1 MQRFQW
7 LRRLINTP
15 TTFPPD
21 DSFTGIMFISGVFD
35 FFASKALYIA
45 ITRMFASTAVC
56 ALYVYSTYLG
66 TIPKA
71 LLVVQKCLGV
81 VFTLQFIGKMVV
93 SPKPIRFIGGGE
105 TFMEVISSASLIVA
119 KSGDWLNFSFLQA
132 YIVLARYFQIEPV
145 FELVF
150 MDKTSPFRRQVTRL
164 TCEFVVFIYVFA
176 CGLQLFERMGDPWQ
190 TLTATTFEL
199 TLANSFYFTVVTI
212 FTVGYGDF
220 VPYTLMGRLW
230 IIFIIVFGAYLVS
243 RKVAQ
248 VAEVISGLRR
258 GLGSFVKG
266 EGVDHCVICGNV
278 KWEYLK
284 SFVEEFYGDSRN
296 VGKKLVVICD
306 KPNWTEETWNKFFTS
321 QAQFRNNVV
330 YLEGSCVS
338 RDDLVRAQVDDAKAV
353 FILSNQHN
361 PDPYAE
367 DSETLKRI
375 LTIRSYTPN
384 LPIYSMCALRDSM
397 LQITYALEH
406 LDEIEAEE
414 TLSGRVSLAGG
425 LNILSQPPRRSSN
438 DVLNTSSGAFNADA
452 GPINTAYL
460 SGDFSDDDDDDG
472 MLVPNYDGSS
482 DLKSESIC
490 MQEVETSILAE
501 NVFCNGLSTLLANLI
516 LRVNPQRKPNDQPW
530 ATEYKIGSECRF
542 EYVKLPM
549 QLHDR
554 KFSEIAMIMYD
565 LGVVLIATKRFMDKK
580 WRAVTPDTTIHLS
593 TIGLII
599 TFHSATYLDHIM
611 QHIATRVG
619 EIFDETTSD
628 ATSQDV
634 PSVDDELP
642 RHNIAGDLLTGELPP
657 YDYGG
662 VEYFAQPP
670 MFPRTLS
677 SLSEN
682 QGQFDDDSLNPGL
695 QEVSINIAGSLPE
708 RSAVALQLSE
718 ESSEERSQ
726 TALLISTAVSDQ
738 DDDALTSFRRRRA
751 AISPPT
757 APPSSG
763 SHNVES
769 EVEENPTLEA
779 TEGNLYSD
787 IPVLQQEGAISSEM
801 PVRTTSLGVK
811 ELERVLNAPDDTA
824 DEDASS
830 EQQPPTLKAT
840 GASETTRASD
850 VNAESQPLRVE
861 SDRAPNLEDNRSALK
876 SATSHGQGGPSRK
889 KQHVSFPNQKEGK
902 EGKSQ
907 APKKEARRSKEK
919 EKPPFMFF
927 GDDELPIK
935 MKGHIVVCVIG
946 RMAMM
951 NLKHFLQRV
960 WVQRGMSS
968 RHTPVVSICPRL
980 TEEDEADLAGYASGC
995 LFLIQGNSLSV
1006 KTLKRAQFDRAKAI
1020 VILACEDKNDVDHMD
1035 AKAIFTVMTLDY
1047 LLGER
1052 SETFVCTMLDAEES
1066 MQLLRA
1072 PAKPRRRGADLAQ
1085 ENSFLMEFG
1094 IPRSNSR
1101 GRLRS
1106 SQSGHY
1112 LGRRLSGLTESRRS
1126 IGERTFSFGGGGRFG
1141 DLPRSISF
1149 AGVRNSTLNDRKAAI
1164 RRRLGIV
1171 DTNANATQ
1179 HRVSSNPYGTYRAG
1193 GEEEDDLMN
1202 FPSVGGASALNF
1214 LMNPSTLTM
1223 RGGGPPSA
1231 ADNFIGRG
1239 RGFQGLITNR
1249 ARDESF
1255 EKQRYASGEMMISST
1270 YMSLLIREYA
1280 MPGLMAVVR
1289 KIFGAG
1295 VGKNSKAKR
1304 CWLRTI
1310 RIPRQWILEGEGNRR
1325 IYRELFETLL
1335 GHGAVP
1341 LGLYRSGDGTVR
1353 IQLEMEAPNSDPNA
1367 MEPIMESQLRSVLT
1381 DEDSGTPTPDEFS
1394 SERSSSESRGL
1405 ELGGDSVPLLK
1416 TSRSFERRGIL
1427 QNLPLYGAAEHT
1439 GAGRLET
1446 VQEGNEESE
1455 RDGDELS
1462 RIPIP
1467 PSIMFD
1473 MAEDVQAAQQSETE
1487 DMMDEIK
1494 TYTCPSSQRTA
1505 IFKEVS
1511 GGGNVLPYVYTNPEA
1526 FTVVSENDA
1535 VYVLVSPHKNIPEEW

>member
-1 MQRFQW
+1 
-7 LRRLINTP
+7 
-15 TTFPPD
+15 
-21 DSFTGIMFISGVFD
+21 
-35 FFASKALYIA
+35 
-45 ITRMFASTAVC
+45 
-56 ALYVYSTYLG
+56 
-66 TIPKA
+66 
-71 LLVVQKCLGV
+71 
-81 VFTLQFIGKMVV
+81 
-93 SPKPIRFIGGGE
+93 
-105 TFMEVISSASLIVA
+105 MEVISLASLIIA
-119 KSGDWLNFSFLQA
+119 KPTDWLNFSFLQA
-132 YIVLARYFQIEPV
+132 YIVLARYFEIEPV
-145 FELVF
+145 LELAF
-150 MDKTSPFRRQVTRL
+150 MEKTSPFRRQLTRL

-199 TLANSFYFTVVTI
+199 TLANSFYFTVATI

-248 VAEVISGLRR
+248 VADVISGLRR
-258 GLGSFVKG
+258 GLGSFVKA

-296 VGKKLVVICD
+296 TGKKLVVICD

-414 TLSGRVSLAGG
+414 TLSGRTSLATG

-438 DVLNTSSGAFNADA
+438 DVLDTNSSALNA
-452 GPINTAYL
+452 GGGHMNTAYL

-482 DLKSESIC
+482 DLKSEAIC

-516 LRVNPQRKPNDQPW
+516 LRVNPQRKPNDQAW

-580 WRAVTPDTTIHLS
+580 WRAITPDTTIHLS

-619 EIFDETTSD
+619 DMYDETTSD
-628 ATSQDV
+628 TTSQDV
-634 PSVDDELP
+634 PSVEDELP

-662 VEYFAQPP
+662 GEYYTQPP
-670 MFPRTLS
+670 MFARTLS

-682 QGQFDDDSLNPGL
+682 QVAFDDDSFNAGP
-695 QEVSINIAGSLPE
+695 QEYPNIVSGSVPE
-708 RSAVALQLSE
+708 RSAVVTQSSG

-726 TALLISTAVSDQ
+726 SNLLVQTTVSDQ
-738 DDDALTSFRRRRA
+738 EDDE
-751 AISPPT
+751 
-757 APPSSG
+757 SG
-763 SHNVES
+763 SFDLKGAATSSRGLSLLASTSPLPGPHVTELKGKDGF
-769 EVEENPTLEA
+769 TLKA
-779 TEGNLYSD
+779 VRANLYSD
-787 IPVLQQEGAISSEM
+787 TPNSEQDSSTASGIPVSTAGF
-801 PVRTTSLGVK
+801 GVK
-811 ELERVLNAPDDTA
+811 ELEKVLNAPDDVV
-824 DEDASS
+824 DKDDF
-830 EQQPPTLKAT
+830 QQPSPVEIVGTHKTAAAPDAKT
-840 GASETTRASD
+840 K
-850 VNAESQPLRVE
+850 SQPHVAELDHIPV
-861 SDRAPNLEDNRSALK
+861 SEDNRSALK
-876 SATSHGQGGPSRK
+876 STTPQGQGGPSK
-889 KQHVSFPNQKEGK
+889 KRQHVSFPNQKGSKAGESHTSFKGDS
-902 EGKSQ
+902 KSS
-907 APKKEARRSKEK
+907 REK
-919 EKPPFMFF
+919 EKSLFMFF
-927 GDDELPIK
+927 GDDELPVK

-946 RMAMM
+946 QMAMM
-951 NLKHFLQRV
+951 NLKHFVQRV
-960 WVQRGMSS
+960 WVQRGKLSK
-968 RHTPVVSICPRL
+968 HTPVVSICPRL
-980 TEEDEADLAGYASGC
+980 TEEDEADLAGYASGR

-1006 KTLKRAQFDRAKAI
+1006 KTLKRAQFDQAKAI

-1047 LLGER
+1047 LLGEH

-1085 ENSFLMEFG
+1085 EDSFLLESG
-1094 IPRSNSR
+1094 ITRSFSR

-1106 SQSGHY
+1106 AQSSHY
-1112 LGRRLSGLTESRRS
+1112 LGRGPGNISEPRRS
-1126 IGERTFSFGGGGRFG
+1126 IDERTLSFGAASGYG
-1141 DLPRSISF
+1141 DLPRSMSF
-1149 AGVRNSTLNDRKAAI
+1149 VGIRNSTLNDRKAAI
-1164 RRRLGIV
+1164 GKQLGIV
-1171 DTNANATQ
+1171 DTSANATN
-1179 HRVSSNPYGTYRAG
+1179 RRISTNSYGMYRPG
-1193 GEEEDDLMN
+1193 GDDEDDLIH

-1214 LMNPSTLTM
+1214 LMNPSTLNM
-1223 RGGGPPSA
+1223 RGGGTSTA
-1231 ADNFIGRG
+1231 ADHFLGRG
-1239 RGFQGLITNR
+1239 RGSQGTVTSR

-1270 YMSLLIREYA
+1270 YVSLLIREYA

-1295 VGKNSKAKR
+1295 VGKNAKSKR
-1304 CWLRTI
+1304 CWIRTI
-1310 RIPRQWILEGEGNRR
+1310 RIPRQWIMKGEGNRR

-1335 GHGAVP
+1335 EHGAVP
-1341 LGLYRSGDGTVR
+1341 LGLYRSGDGIVR
-1353 IQLEMEAPNSDPNA
+1353 IQLEMEATDGDPSRV
-1367 MEPIMESQLRSVLT
+1367 EPLLESQLRS
-1381 DEDSGTPTPDEFS
+1381 DSSNEGSRTPPPDEFD
-1394 SERSSSESRGL
+1394 SEHSTNESRGL
-1405 ELGGDSVPLLK
+1405 EFGGDSVPMLK

-1427 QNLPLYGAAEHT
+1427 QNLPSYGATEQTRAE
-1439 GAGRLET
+1439 RLET
-1446 VQEGNEESE
+1446 VEEGRGNEERE
-1455 RDGDELS
+1455 GDESS

-1473 MAEDVQAAQQSETE
+1473 MAEDVQAAQQGEME
-1487 DMMDEIK
+1487 DLVDEIK

-1505 IFKEVS
+1505 IFKEVP

-1535 VYVLVSPHKNIPEEW
+1535 VYVLVPPHKNIPEEW